1 MKFSLKISDKYYEES
16 IMFKITQGRIRNL
29 IKSFPP
35 VKMTPDFIGGDCLRG
50 LQKQIEHERNNLES
64 GVYKE
69 GVLTHRTNGKLPFQA
84 RSLRSDDL
92 ICFDRQWLAGR
103 SKFPTPAEDF
113 KKNQDDSIFENT
125 IIISANKPYPAVF
138 SYMAFMENFTAG
150 SICVERMENVIWN
163 RGTNRLMPGTATV
176 LWGVL
181 LESAALSFC
190 PGEMQEGVRLV
201 QEAPDNLHNLE
212 FSAKTL
218 LRKIF
223 FKNHLY
229 PSSQDVIEALINF
242 RIMCVLRAQEEIS
255 VANLAEMSGINVET
269 AVYILQQRL
278 NTWERLT

>member
-1 MKFSLKISDKYYEES
+1 
-16 IMFKITQGRIRNL
+16 MFKITQGRIQNL
-29 IKSFPP
+29 VKSFNP
-35 VKMTPDFIGGDCLRG
+35 VKMNPDFIGGDCLRG
-50 LQKQIEHERNNLES
+50 LQRQIKHERDKLES

-69 GVLTHRTNGKLPFQA
+69 GVLSHRTSGELPIQV
-84 RSLRSDDL
+84 RILRIDDL
-92 ICFDRQWLAGR
+92 NCFDKQWIPGR
-103 SKFPTPAEDF
+103 SKFQTPAEDF
-113 KKNQDDSIFENT
+113 KQNQDDSIFEKT
-125 IIISANKPYPAVF
+125 LILSAEKPYPAVF
-138 SYMAFMENFTAG
+138 SYIAFMENFSAG
-150 SICVERMENVIWN
+150 SICVERIENVFWN
-163 RGTNRLMPGTATV
+163 RGPNRLAPGTATT

-190 PGEMQEGVRLV
+190 PGERLDGVRLV

-242 RIMCVLRAQEEIS
+242 RMMCVLRAQEEITI
-255 VANLAEMSGINVET
+255 ANLAEMAGVNAQT

-278 NTWERLT
+278 NTWERLM